1 MNNTYEEYN
10 DSELVMLIKENHEDA
25 KEILLNKYHYIIGL
39 ILKKYNKTAAL
50 LGIEGKDLYQE
61 ALLGFT
67 DALNRYDE
75 EKDASLPTF
84 ITLCVERRV
93 RIILR
98 MHNNSKSKLLS
109 DAISL
114 DAETSNLKQIEDTKD
129 KDPLVS
135 ITDKE
140 EANELDKQIL
150 ETLSDK
156 EKEVYNLLVKG
167 FNIKEI
173 TNILNK
179 NYKQID
185 NTIQR
190 IKEKIKNILDK

>member
-1 MNNTYEEYN
+1 MNNYDDYN
-10 DSELVMLIKENHEDA
+10 DSELIMMINESNEEA

-39 ILKKYNKTAAL
+39 ILKKYTKTAFL

-75 EKDASLPTF
+75 QKDASLPTF
-84 ITLCVERRV
+84 ITLCVERRIK
-93 RIILR
+93 IILR

-114 DAETSNLKQIEDTKD
+114 DDESTALKQIEDTKD
-129 KDPLVS
+129 KDPLLS
-135 ITDKE
+135 ITDQE
-140 EANELDKQIL
+140 EAKELDNQIL
-150 ETLSDK
+150 LSLSQS

-167 FNIKEI
+167 FSIKEI
-173 TNILNK
+173 VTILNK

-190 IKEKIKNILDK
+190 IKEKIKNILAK

>member
-1 MNNTYEEYN
+1 MNNAYEEYN

-150 ETLSDK
+150 ETLSDS

>member
-114 DAETSNLKQIEDTKD
+114 DAETGNLKQIEDTKD

-150 ETLSDK
+150 ETLSDS

>member
-39 ILKKYNKTAAL
+39 VLKKYNKTAAL

-93 RIILR
+93 RTILR

-114 DAETSNLKQIEDTKD
+114 DAETSNIKQIEDTKD

-135 ITDKE
+135 ITDQE

-150 ETLSDK
+150 ETLSDS
-156 EKEVYNLLVKG
+156 EKEVYNLLIKG

>member
-1 MNNTYEEYN
+1 MNNAYEEYN

-114 DAETSNLKQIEDTKD
+114 DAETGNLKQIEDTKD

>member
-114 DAETSNLKQIEDTKD
+114 DAETNNLKQIEDTKD

-140 EANELDKQIL
+140 EASELDKQIL
-150 ETLSDK
+150 GTLSDQ